1 MSRADAGLLGFSAL
15 VVIQSGVP
23 LQQDDFVSMAAHA
36 FRALL
41 AVIDGNAQR
50 MIAQA
55 SDLTGTEVVDRAQ
68 RIRGAVRSM
77 TQLVDDLVGSRRSQV
92 QVGGI
97 RYHPAEIDLSRL
109 LTEVCDLQRE
119 LTPEAQ
125 IRCAAAVGK
134 PVRIWGDETLLR
146 QAFGNIVANAV
157 RYSPGGPVV
166 DVSVKEEEATAS
178 VIIED
183 QGIGIPGAERQRVFD
198 AYFRCS
204 NATSIEGHGLGL
216 YIVKKLVDLHQG
228 TVTVGAGDGGA
239 GSRFVV
245 RLPVAIS

>member
-1 MSRADAGLLGFSAL
+1 M
-15 VVIQSGVP
+15 
-23 LQQDDFVSMAAHA
+23 QQDDFTAMASHA

-50 MIAQA
+50 MIAEA
-55 SDLTGTEVVDRAQ
+55 SDLSGTEVVDRAR
-68 RIRGAVRSM
+68 RIRGAVRGM
-77 TQLVDDLVGSRRSQV
+77 TQLVDDLVGSRRNQAQEGV
-92 QVGGI
+92 

-109 LTEVCDLQRE
+109 LVEVCDLQRE

-166 DVSVKEEEATAS
+166 DVSVKAEEATVS
-178 VIIED
+178 VLIED
-183 QGIGIPGAERQRVFD
+183 QGIGIPVAERQRVFD
-198 AYFRCS
+198 PYYRCS
-204 NATSIEGHGLGL
+204 NATSIGGHGLGL
-216 YIVKKLVDLHQG
+216 YIVRRLVDLHQG
-228 TVTVGAGDGGA
+228 TVTVGAGNSGA